1 MMQIYKYYLSHPNN
15 IIVIAQN
22 ETGNNVLNHIFDEN
36 NEKFLKFFLATQI
49 GCIRPV

>member
-1 MMQIYKYYLSHPNN
+1 MQIYKYYLSHPNN

-36 NEKFLKFFLATQI
+36 KFFLATQI
-49 GCIRPV
+49 GCIRPI